1 MPQATVR
8 NYIGLATTPHD
19 PALAIVN
26 ARGEVVFA
34 EACERYLQNKRAW
47 NAIPDDLV
55 RIKKLIEEHCE
66 AGAELV
72 VATSW
77 RKGNLWSEW
86 GFEKLFLPACRR
98 WVPPQT
104 HQFLKAIGCGL
115 FVSNKISGN
124 NVSWQN
130 SFRSRFHDVSRRTYD
145 HHLTHAATACHSS
158 PFSNAV
164 CAVIDGYG
172 ERFRSTCF
180 YRYEHGR
187 LSRIEEIKAS
197 RFVSLGM
204 FYSFLCRAC
213 GFDPIQGEQWKVMG
227 LASYGK
233 LDGNI
238 YRVLKSIIN
247 VDRGRLISPRNV
259 RQLIARM
266 EPLIRDPKAPPLQA
280 ADLAFTGQLV
290 FTEIMV
296 ELLSH
301 LHSLDISD
309 NLVLSGGCA
318 LNSACN
324 GLLLEKTPFKNL
336 FVFAAPGDDGNAIG
350 AALCAYHEDHPSQK
364 PKETIQSPYL
374 GTAMS
379 LTTLNKI
386 MKFGK
391 LRDCRDPE
399 RAVCEQVAH
408 SLAEGKIVGWVQGR
422 AEFGPRALG
431 NRSIL
436 ADPRSKDIKEVLN
449 DRVKFREEFRPFA
462 PAILHEHGPAYFENY
477 QESPYMERALRFRP
491 DAIHKV
497 PGVVHVDGTGR
508 LQTVKREW
516 NAPFY
521 DLIAAFYRITGVP
534 ILLNTSFN
542 VMGKPIIHSAED
554 ALAVFF
560 TSGLDLLV
568 IGDLLLDKGRLLG
581 VPDPHP

>member
-1 MPQATVR
+1 MSQPTVR
-8 NYIGLATTPHD
+8 NYIGLATSPHD
-19 PALAIVN
+19 PALAIIN
-26 ARGEVVFA
+26 ADGEVVFA

-47 NAIPDDLV
+47 NTVPDDLV
-55 RIKKLIEEHCE
+55 RIRRLIEEHCE

-77 RKGNLWSEW
+77 RERRLWAEW
-86 GFEKLFLPACRR
+86 KFEKLFLPAYRR
-98 WVPPQT
+98 WVKAHHYQT
-104 HQFLKAIGCGL
+104 LKVLRCGL
-115 FVSNKISGN
+115 FVNNKISGN
-124 NVSWQN
+124 NVSWQS
-130 SFRSRFHDVSRRTYD
+130 SFPSRFHTVVRRTYD
-145 HHLTHAATACHSS
+145 HHLTHAVAACHSS
-158 PFSNAV
+158 PFSSAV

-172 ERFRSTCF
+172 EGFKSTCF
-180 YRYEHGR
+180 YAYQDGR
-187 LSRIEEIKAS
+187 LSRIEEIKPSCFA
-197 RFVSLGM
+197 SLGT
-204 FYSFLCRAC
+204 FYGFLCEAC
-213 GFDPIQGEQWKVMG
+213 GFDAMRGEEWKVMG

-233 LDGNI
+233 LDEHI
-238 YRVLKSIIN
+238 YRVLKSVIH
-247 VDRGRLISPRNV
+247 VDKGQLISPKNLRE
-259 RQLIARM
+259 LSART

-290 FTEIMV
+290 FTEVMV
-296 ELLSH
+296 ELLCC
-301 LHSLDISD
+301 LHSLNISD

-350 AALCAYHEDHPSQK
+350 AALCAYHEDHPGRK

-379 LTTLNKI
+379 SATLNKI
-386 MKFGK
+386 IKFGK
-391 LRDCRDPE
+391 LRDGRDPG
-399 RAVCEQVAH
+399 RPMCEQVAQA
-408 SLAEGKIVGWVQGR
+408 LAEGKIVGWVQGR

-436 ADPRSKDIKEVLN
+436 ADPRSKDIKDVLN
-449 DRVKFREEFRPFA
+449 NRVKFREQFRPFA

-477 QESPYMERALRFRP
+477 QESPYMERTLRFRP
-491 DAIHKV
+491 DVVHKI

-568 IGDLLLDKGRLLG
+568 IGDLLLDKEHLFGT
-581 VPDPHP
+581 PNSHA